1 MDQTHS
7 SLLSQLLEQNKL
19 DVLTQFGMGIER
31 EALRITLRGG
41 LAQTPHPES
50 LGKAL
55 THSAITTDY
64 AENLL
69 EFITPVSHSVS
80 TLLEQLSD
88 LHYHTL
94 KTLDA
99 VEPNQDKKEKLWPL
113 SMPCY
118 VDDCNKIPLAQ
129 YGSSNVGQMKTLYR
143 KGLQLRYGSMMQVI
157 AGVHFNFSFP
167 TALWQALHKVQNS
180 ALPLDEFISDKYMGV
195 SRNFFRTGWLIPY
208 LFGASPALS
217 ASFLKKSNTQLP
229 FKPLAKGTC
238 YLPYATALRLSD
250 LGYTNQA
257 QDCLSMSY
265 NSLSEYIKNLH
276 DAIALPSEHYQNLG
290 LKKDEQYQQ
299 LSTNILQIENELY
312 STLRPKTV
320 AQAGE
325 KPSEALARG
334 IEYIEV
340 RSLDINP
347 FSPLGVE
354 ADQLDFIQLLLF
366 DALLSD
372 SPELNQAETKL
383 NKDNLERII
392 LEGRKPGL
400 SLIDGDTEVPM
411 PELAGR
417 IIDRLKPLAILLDEN
432 KGGDA
437 FTSSLELQQQRI
449 VDPDLT
455 LSGRILKA
463 LLSGNLDNCSLAQGL
478 AQQHAEHLLKQ
489 DYQHWDETWFSKA
502 LADSVAKQADI
513 EASDQLSF
521 DDFLADYFNY

>member
-1 MDQTHS
+1 LDQTHS
-7 SLLSQLLEQNKL
+7 TLLPQLLEQNKL
-19 DVLTQFGMGIER
+19 EALTQFGLGIER
-31 EALRITLRGG
+31 EALRVTLASG

-80 TLLEQLSD
+80 TLLEQLAD
-88 LHYHTL
+88 LHHHTV
-94 KTLDA
+94 KTLDLA
-99 VEPNQDKKEKLWPL
+99 ETVQDKKEVLWPL

-118 VDDCNKIPLAQ
+118 VEDCNKIPLAQ

-143 KGLQLRYGSMMQVI
+143 KGLKLRYGSMMQVI

-167 TALWQALHKVQNS
+167 EPLWQALHKVQNS
-180 ALPLDEFISDKYMGV
+180 TLPLNDFISEKYMAV

-217 ASFLKKSNTQLP
+217 ASFLQDCNTKLP
-229 FKPLAKGTC
+229 FKSLAKGSC

-257 QDCLSMSY
+257 QDCLDMSY

-290 LKKDEQYQQ
+290 LKKEGEYQQ

-334 IEYIEV
+334 IEYIEI

-354 ADQLDFIQLLLF
+354 ADQLNFIQLLLF

-372 SPELNQAETKL
+372 SPELNQKETKL

-400 SLIDGDTEVPM
+400 CLNNGENEVPM
-411 PELAGR
+411 VDLAES
-417 IIDRLKPLAILLDEN
+417 IIKRLQPLATLLDES

-437 FTSSLELQQQRI
+437 FICSLELQQKRI
-449 VDPDLT
+449 ADPELT

-463 LLSGNLDNCSLAQGL
+463 LLSGNLDNCTLAQGL
-478 AQQHAEHLLKQ
+478 AEQHTEYLLKQ
-489 DYQHWDETWFSKA
+489 DYLHWDETWFSQARK
-502 LADSVAKQADI
+502 DSVSKQAHI

-521 DDFLADYFNY
+521 DAFLADYFNY